1 MYRCTLNSAM
11 NNAVQWNSASS
22 EQCSGVKQCKFRTRQ
37 WSEAVQCFL
46 LIGSRVFGRARP
58 VLGPPI
64 PSFSLSLI
72 LQITSK
78 EPEFKSNLPFLCLE
92 LPLDI
97 GLYAPFLNSECAHF
111 FSMITHSN
119 EKVYRLILIE
129 IKYSLTLFCRKGG
142 TRVDKIWSDNLW

>member
-1 MYRCTLNSAM
+1 MQSVKQCKFRTLQWSEAVQCFLLISAKSNAMNSA
-11 NNAVQWNSASS
+11 
-22 EQCSGVKQCKFRTRQ
+22 VKQCKFRTRQ

-64 PSFSLSLI
+64 PSFSLSPI
-72 LQITSK
+72 LLITSK

-111 FSMITHSN
+111 FFNDHP
-119 EKVYRLILIE
+119 
-129 IKYSLTLFCRKGG
+129 F
-142 TRVDKIWSDNLW
+142 